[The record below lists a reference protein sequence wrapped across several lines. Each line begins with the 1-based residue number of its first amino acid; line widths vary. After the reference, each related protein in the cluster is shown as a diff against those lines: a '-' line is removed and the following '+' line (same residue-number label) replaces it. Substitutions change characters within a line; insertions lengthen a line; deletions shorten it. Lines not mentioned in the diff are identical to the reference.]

1 MIDKAKISQIVEEF
15 LVDSPLFLV
24 DMKVSSRNQI
34 LVFLDGDK
42 GVPISSCV
50 QLSRHIESSLDR
62 EVEDFELEVSSVGVD
77 RPLVMPR
84 QFIKNVGRE
93 IVFTDEAGKKI
104 KAKLI
109 GADQRGITIEKQIPK
124 KKKKDPSIQEDPVQT
139 LPYSAAKDVK
149 VQVSF
154 KAIDHQD
161 DEKDQ
166 QQENK

>member
-1 MIDKAKISQIVEEF
+1 MIDKSKISQIVEEF
-15 LVDSPLFLV
+15 LIDSPLFLV
-24 DMKVSSRNQI
+24 DLKVSGRNQI

-50 QLSRHIESSLDR
+50 QVSRHIESSLDR

-84 QFIKNVGRE
+84 QFIKNIGRE
-93 IVFTDEAGKKI
+93 IVFTDDAGKKI

-109 GADQRGITIEKQIPK
+109 GADQNGITIEKEIPK
-124 KKKKDPSIQEDPVQT
+124 KKKKETLIQEDPVQT
-139 LPYSAAKDVK
+139 LSYSAVKDVK

-154 KAIDHQD
+154 KAIDHHT
-161 DEKDQ
+161 DEEDQ

>member
-1 MIDKAKISQIVEEF
+1 MIDKSKISQIVEEF
-15 LVDSPLFLV
+15 LIDSPLFLV
-24 DMKVSSRNQI
+24 DLKVSGRNQI

-50 QLSRHIESSLDR
+50 QVSRLIESSLDR

-84 QFIKNVGRE
+84 QFIKNIGRE
-93 IVFTDEAGKKI
+93 IVFTDETEKKI

-109 GADQRGITIEKQIPK
+109 GADQNGITIEKEIPK
-124 KKKKDPSIQEDPVQT
+124 KKKKDNTIPEDPVQT
-139 LPYSAAKDVK
+139 LPYSAAKNVK

-154 KAIDHQD
+154 KAIDHHED
-161 DEKDQ
+161 GEDQ
-166 QQENK
+166 QEENK